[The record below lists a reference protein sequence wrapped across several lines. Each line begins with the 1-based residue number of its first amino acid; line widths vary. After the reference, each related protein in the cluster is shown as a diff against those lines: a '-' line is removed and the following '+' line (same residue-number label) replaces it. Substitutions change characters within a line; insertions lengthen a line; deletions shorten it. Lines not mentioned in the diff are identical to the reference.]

1 MAEGIASPQL
11 EDGFTPIANEIVEA
25 LMKINL
31 SAYESRV
38 LWFIFRKTYGF
49 KKKTDW
55 IALSQFSKAIN
66 LDRRLVHRAL
76 KKLSSKKMIVIY
88 RDDKF
93 RIRYGFQ
100 KNYNRWRVSSK
111 EMTRVIYR
119 DDQVSSKEIPT
130 KETIQKKRKICA
142 KDKEFEVFYKA
153 YPNKKAKESALK
165 MWKKRKEERPPIEDL
180 LKIISLLK
188 ETDDWKTNG
197 GQFIPYPATWLNGK
211 RWEDEIKSEEETI
224 TRCRNCGTKDW
235 VSLND
240 REICE
245 KCREE

>member
-1 MAEGIASPQL
+1 MGFNMIKVETVASPQL

-55 IALSQFSKAIN
+55 IALSQFTKGTN

-76 KKLSSKKMIVIY
+76 KKLSSKQMIVIY

-100 KNYNRWRVSSK
+100 KNYDRWKASSK
-111 EMTRVIYR
+111 EMTSVIRR
-119 DDQVSSKEIPT
+119 DDQVSSKQIPT
-130 KETIQKKRKICA
+130 KETIQKKRIYTS
-142 KDKEFEVFYKA
+142 DFESFWKE
-153 YPNKKAKESALK
+153 YPNKTG
-165 MWKKRKEERPPIEDL
+165 KKPSWEKWVKLNNDRPPIEIL
-180 LKIISLLK
+180 LKAIENQKQSDK
-188 ETDDWKTNG
+188 WKKG
-197 GQFIPYPATWLNGK
+197 FIPNPLTWISQA
-211 RWEDEIKSEEETI
+211 RWEDEISQI
-224 TRCRNCGTKDW
+224 
-235 VSLND
+235 SND
-240 REICE
+240 DDPPYWSND
-245 KCREE
+245 